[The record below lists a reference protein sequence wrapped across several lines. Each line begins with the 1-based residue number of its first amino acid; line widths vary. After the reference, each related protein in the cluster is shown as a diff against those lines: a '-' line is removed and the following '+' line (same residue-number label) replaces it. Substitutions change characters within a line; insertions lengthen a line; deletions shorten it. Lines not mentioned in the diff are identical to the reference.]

1 LKPSQEPNKRID
13 TEHYVEGYAA
23 TWDAYT
29 LYENDGIQYKER
41 IERNAFNGADMSD
54 VIMQYDHAGKV
65 LARNSNGSL
74 IVEIDEHGLFMAA
87 DLSRSMAAREMF
99 GEIDGGLVN
108 KMSWAFTVDED
119 EYDKNNR
126 TRVIKKIK
134 KVFDVSAVSYPAND
148 GTEISARSY
157 LDGVIEAEKQEML
170 ERQRQQRKKDAIKLK
185 IKITE
190 EQK

>member
-1 LKPSQEPNKRID
+1 MKPSQTPNKRID

-23 TWDAYT
+23 TWDDYT

-157 LDGVIEAEKQEML
+157 VDGVIDIEKRELL
-170 ERQRQQRKKDAIKLK
+170 ELKKEIEIFKFRRGK
-185 IKITE
+185 K
-190 EQK
+190 